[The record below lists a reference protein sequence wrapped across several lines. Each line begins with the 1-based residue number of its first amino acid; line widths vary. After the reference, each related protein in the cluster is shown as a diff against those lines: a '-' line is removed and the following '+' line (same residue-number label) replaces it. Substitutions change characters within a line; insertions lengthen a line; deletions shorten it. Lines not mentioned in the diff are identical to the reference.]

1 MTIYFNPRY
10 DSSVF
15 LTVADC
21 GLGKAYSGK
30 EALLSELE
38 LRAGLTCA
46 EADHADRV
54 IEYMKAMKDALDK
67 AKASG
72 STLFYADS
80 FERDDFGTAELML
93 GWRDALVKVGWD
105 G

>member
-15 LTVADC
+15 LTADDC

-38 LRAGLTCA
+38 LRAGMSCA
-46 EADHADRV
+46 SAEHADRV
-54 IEYMKAMKDALDK
+54 IAYM
-67 AKASG
+67 
-72 STLFYADS
+72 
-80 FERDDFGTAELML
+80 
-93 GWRDALVKVGWD
+93 
-105 G
+105 